1 MRIETDK
8 YLITKDEHNYIL
20 QMKEQVKN
28 STFLIDKSKIGSSKL
43 GDKHFFTKMSHL
55 FVRLVDLSIT
65 SDDEID
71 TMKKIS
77 KRVEE
82 IGKELDEAVKK

>member
-1 MRIETDK
+1 MIIETDK

-20 QMKEQVKN
+20 QMKGEVKD
-28 STFLIDKSKIGSSKL
+28 SRFLADKSKIGTKKL

-65 SDDEID
+65 NDEDIN
-71 TMKKIS
+71 TMKKLS
-77 KRVEE
+77 ERVDE
-82 IGKELDEAVKK
+82 IGKDLDEAVKK

>member
-1 MRIETDK
+1 MRIETDR
-8 YLITKDEHNYIL
+8 YLITKDDHNYIL
-20 QMKEQVKN
+20 QMKEEIKD
-28 STFLIDKSKIGSSKL
+28 SRLLSDKSKIGSKKL

-65 SDDEID
+65 NDEEID

-77 KRVEE
+77 YRVEQ
-82 IGKELDEAVKK
+82 IGKELNEAI